1 MSHSLSETNTV
12 FINKIF
18 KKLQQNEI
26 DNVDFFLLHVISYI
40 LQKLIFKALIMK
52 GTQEQD
58 IEF

>member
-26 DNVDFFLLHVISYI
+26 DNVDFFCYTLFHIYI
-40 LQKLIFKALIMK
+40 AKV
-52 GTQEQD
+52 D
-58 IEF
+58 IQGFNNERNTGAGY